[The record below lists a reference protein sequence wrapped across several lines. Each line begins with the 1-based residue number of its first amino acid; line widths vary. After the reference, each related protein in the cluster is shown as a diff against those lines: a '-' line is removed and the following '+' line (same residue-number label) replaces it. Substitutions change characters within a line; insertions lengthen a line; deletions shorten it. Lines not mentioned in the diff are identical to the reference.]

1 MLRYLRND
9 QFAISRR
16 SQYAHQDC
24 RINNTIMTDHEL
36 CTQYLFGLERNS
48 AEARMMCES
57 ANAMISETITIMYSK
72 NVIDIPRKPLY

>member
-9 QFAISRR
+9 QSVISRR

-24 RINNTIMTDHEL
+24 SIKSTMMTDHKP

-48 AEARMMCES
+48 AQARMMCES
-57 ANAMISETITIMYSK
+57 ANAMISETIT
-72 NVIDIPRKPLY
+72 NV

>member
-1 MLRYLRND
+1 MT
-9 QFAISRR
+9 
-16 SQYAHQDC
+16 AHK
-24 RINNTIMTDHEL
+24 L

-57 ANAMISETITIMYSK
+57 ANAMINETMTIMYSK

>member
-9 QFAISRR
+9 HSEISRR

-24 RINNTIMTDHEL
+24 RIKSTIMTAHKL

-57 ANAMISETITIMYSK
+57 ANAMINETMTIIYSK
-72 NVIDIPRKPLY
+72 NVIDIPPKPLY

>member
-9 QFAISRR
+9 QSVISRR

-24 RINNTIMTDHEL
+24 RINSTIMTAHEL

-48 AEARMMCES
+48 ADARMMCES
-57 ANAMISETITIMYSK
+57 ANAMISDTMTIMYSK
-72 NVIDIPRKPLY
+72 NVIEIPCKPLH